1 MFRHTQQTQYNCL
14 PDKPDPL
21 YAMKLQE
28 ILGGA
33 WGEMTVAMQYLFQGW
48 NTRIPGKYK
57 DLILDTATEELGHVE
72 MICIMIARLL
82 EGAPA
87 EQTSA
92 AAAANP
98 ALAAVLGGQNPQHAI
113 VGGGGALPAD
123 SNGYPWNGK
132 YIVASGNLLADFHA
146 NATAE
151 MQGRLQV
158 ARIYNMTDDHGVRDM
173 LRFNL
178 ARDTC
183 HQNQWL
189 AAIEQLKEEGLEE
202 VPVPIKFGLDE
213 EYTEHSYEVWGL
225 SDGVASAEGR
235 WASGPSID
243 GRGEFTYLDQPDP
256 LGPVPETA
264 AADPLLYA
272 TVDGG
277 SRTAAGGTAPASGG
291 GGLLDKAKEAVT
303 GAVPGTHTDASPEKG

>member
-1 MFRHTQQTQYNCL
+1 MFRHTQQTQYNCT
-14 PDKPDPL
+14 PDQPDPL

-33 WGEMTVAMQYLFQGW
+33 WGEMTVATQYLFQGW

-113 VGGGGALPAD
+113 VGGGGAVLAD
-123 SNGYPWNGK
+123 SAGYPWNGK
-132 YIVASGNLLADFHA
+132 YIVASGNLMADFHA

-158 ARIYNMTDDHGVRDM
+158 ARIYNMTEDHGVRDM

-178 ARDTC
+178 ARDTA

-189 AAIEQLKEEGLEE
+189 AAIESLKEEGLDD
-202 VPVPIKFGLDE
+202 VPVPIEFGLDT

-225 SDGVASAEGR
+225 SDGTSSAEGR
-235 WASGPSID
+235 WNGGPSVD
-243 GRGEFTYLDQPDP
+243 GRGTFTYLDQPEP
-256 LGPVPETA
+256 LGPRPDVP

-272 TVDGG
+272 TTGEG
-277 SRTAAGGTAPASGG
+277 SRRVAGGTAPASGG
-291 GGLLDKAKEAVT
+291 GGLIDKAKEAIT
-303 GAVPGTHTDASPEKG
+303 GAAPGTHRDASPDN

>member
-1 MFRHTQQTQYNCL
+1 MFRHTQQTQYNCT
-14 PDKPDPL
+14 PDKPDAL

-33 WGEMTVAMQYLFQGW
+33 WGEMTVALQYLFQGW
-48 NTRIPGKYK
+48 NTRIPGKYR

-87 EQTSA
+87 EQTAA

-98 ALAAVLGGQNPQHAI
+98 GLAAVLGGQNPQHAI
-113 VGGGGALPAD
+113 VSGGGPAAAD
-123 SNGYPWNGK
+123 STGYPWNGK
-132 YIVASGNLLADFHA
+132 YIVASGNLMADFYA

-178 ARDTC
+178 ARDTA

-189 AAIEQLKEEGLEE
+189 AAIEQLREDGLEDL
-202 VPVPIKFGLDE
+202 PVPTKFPLDE
-213 EYTEHSYEVWGL
+213 EYNEHSYQVWGL
-225 SDGVASAEGR
+225 SDGASAADGR
-235 WASGPSID
+235 WASGPTVD

-256 LGPVPETA
+256 LGQVPRPP
-264 AADPLLYA
+264 AADPQLYA
-272 TVDGG
+272 TTGEGSELVDGG
-277 SRTAAGGTAPASGG
+277 TAAITGGS
-291 GGLLDKAKEAVT
+291 LIDKAKEAVT
-303 GAVPGTHTDASPEKG
+303 GAAPGTHTDAD

>member
-1 MFRHTQQTQYNCL
+1 MFRHTQQTQYNCT

-33 WGEMTVAMQYLFQGW
+33 WGEMTVATQYLFQAW
-48 NTRIPGKYK
+48 NTRIPGKYR
-57 DLILDTATEELGHVE
+57 DLIMDTATEELGHVE

-113 VGGGGALPAD
+113 VGGGGAVLAD
-123 SNGYPWNGK
+123 SAGYPWNGK
-132 YIVASGNLLADFHA
+132 YIVASGNLMADFYA

-158 ARIYNMTDDHGVRDM
+158 ARIYHMTEDHGVRDM

-178 ARDTC
+178 ARDTA

-189 AAIEQLKEEGLEE
+189 AAIEQLREDGLEDIP
-202 VPVPIKFGLDE
+202 VPVKFPLDE
-213 EYTEHSYEVWGL
+213 EYNEHSYQIWGL
-225 SDGVASAEGR
+225 DDGTATPEGR
-235 WASGPSID
+235 WAAGPTPD

-256 LGPVPETA
+256 LGPAPTPS
-264 AADPLLYA
+264 AADPDLYA
-272 TVDGG
+272 TTDNG
-277 SRTAAGGTAPASGG
+277 SKIVAGGTAPASGG
-291 GGLLDKAKEAVT
+291 GGLVDKAKEAIT
-303 GAVPGTHTDASPEKG
+303 GAAPGTHRDAD